1 MAYFKALIKKRK
13 SQDAVSIKD
22 KITYPVAVSH
32 SRPLPPIPC
41 HTRTPSDAS
50 IASIVPA
57 TLAFPKP
64 PNRSPIYTATPF
76 DHRTR
81 ETGDGDR
88 QRVSD
93 DSKARS
99 PRGSGESRRSGRG
112 HARTRDSKERQNA
125 QIPSPPRVRE
135 PAEKRSKS
143 PRVSVAPMLPVLNI
157 GDMIYDDSMT
167 SSAASTAILT
177 PPPSGQ
183 VYSLDSPATS
193 SPLRPKLHSRHT
205 NPIVIIHPDT
215 SLDSTVELSFSPE
228 ASPVK
233 ISKAQTAKVLDS
245 GSVKNVQDT
254 PSDKPVARVSE
265 ASAMVARD
273 FASSPCA
280 EHPRVPSL
288 VQAHGSAHDST
299 FSSDSEYS
307 VNTSVVAPRPSR
319 PGDASS
325 CWSVTPSKSSMRIPL
340 LQKERSTVD
349 SEIYTPPSRCSSLP
363 LNSTQADGNLAP
375 TPPAANGAELPSSV
389 SSRPE
394 WWFADHSSKDSVA
407 PEPARVFS
415 DATLVKPLASP
426 LSLVTTPAEPDTDLS
441 SPHPS
446 SALAP
451 TSPALFTAQGSPS
464 PTTAQFFSEKELKEK
479 VWYDVKSSRGT
490 VEPVEPVEPVGSHES
505 GSWSDG
511 PSWVVGDDVH
521 LGYLRIT
528 GEGLGGERVDDGGD
542 LIEVLDRSN
551 TPDSLDQQSLDQHPF
566 AEDSLHTR
574 IDPNHQE
581 PQIQISECSFNDSS
595 PLPPGNIPSLFQ
607 AICARALQRGYLG
620 MDDFHAER
628 GVVEALAEDEKWL
641 SVDHDVAREMVNLRK
656 ENTRLKAELEA
667 KTAKPTTSTPSKTPL
682 KRRQKSALPP
692 IQDVFHSSPPQAFR
706 STPSR
711 TRGLNQPFGLPLSR
725 ASSSSSDASAPQ
737 AEIIQLRTEL
747 ATSREQQDQL
757 LGRAETAESSAER
770 ATESISALQSMFTRI
785 TSELEDSHRRAA
797 MDRSEMEKVTAEYAE
812 ERRQGEAVRN
822 QLESWGE
829 QERGEVV
836 RLKGEIGSLGEKV
849 EGFFGMA
856 DLLTRCM
863 DELVHLRE
871 AKVVLEQEITAILS
885 IQSSSFLKKPDIP
898 RPVKRH
904 SWTTI
909 INDRSASVDRA
920 AGPPLCTAG
929 RTM

>member
-1 MAYFKALIKKRK
+1 MGYFKALIKKKK
-13 SQDAVSIKD
+13 SHDAVSIKD
-22 KITYPVAVSH
+22 KITYPVAVPQ

-41 HTRTPSDAS
+41 HSRTPSDAS
-50 IASIVPA
+50 IASIIPA

-81 ETGDGDR
+81 KTGDGDR

-99 PRGSGESRRSGRG
+99 PRGSGESRKSGRG
-112 HARTRDSKERQNA
+112 DARTRDSKERQNG
-125 QIPSPPRVRE
+125 QTPSPPRVRE

-143 PRVSVAPMLPVLNI
+143 PRVSVAPMLPVLDI

-233 ISKAQTAKVLDS
+233 ISKAQRAKVWDS
-245 GSVKNVQDT
+245 GSVKDVQDT

-265 ASAMVARD
+265 ASAIVARD
-273 FASSPCA
+273 FASSPPS
-280 EHPRVPSL
+280 EHPSVPAL
-288 VQAHGSAHDST
+288 VQAHGSAHDSI

-325 CWSVTPSKSSMRIPL
+325 CWSVTPSESSMRIPL
-340 LQKERSTVD
+340 LQKEKSTVD
-349 SEIYTPPSRCSSLP
+349 SEIYTPPSRSSSLP
-363 LNSTQADGNLAP
+363 LIPTQGDGNLAP

-389 SSRPE
+389 SSSPE
-394 WWFADHSSKDSVA
+394 WWFADHSSRKSVT

-426 LSLVTTPAEPDTDLS
+426 LSLVTTPAEPNTDLS

-490 VEPVEPVEPVGSHES
+490 VEPVDPVDPHES

-511 PSWVVGDDVH
+511 PSWVVGDDLH

-528 GEGLGGERVDDGGD
+528 GEGLGGERVDGGGD
-542 LIEVLDRSN
+542 VIEVLDRSD
-551 TPDSLDQQSLDQHPF
+551 TPDSLDQHSF

-574 IDPNHQE
+574 NDPNHQE
-581 PQIQISECSFNDSS
+581 PQKQVSECSSNDSS

-667 KTAKPTTSTPSKTPL
+667 KTAKSTTSTPCKTPL

-692 IQDVFHSSPPQAFR
+692 IQDVFHSSPPQAFH

-711 TRGLNQPFGLPLSR
+711 TRGLNHPFGSPLSR
-725 ASSSSSDASAPQ
+725 TSSSSSETSALQ

-757 LGRAETAESSAER
+757 LKRAETADSSAER
-770 ATESISALQSMFTRI
+770 ATESISALQSMFTHI

-822 QLESWGE
+822 ELKSWGE

-836 RLKGEIGSLGEKV
+836 RLKGEIGSLEKKV

-863 DELVHLRE
+863 DELVQLRE

-909 INDRSASVDRA
+909 INNRSASVERA
-920 AGPPLCTAG
+920 AGSPFCA
-929 RTM
+929 